1 MSAQLAQTPIP
12 YIPHAR
18 AGRITDQVLDHII
31 RAAQASQVGQTLT
44 DADAALILVTLPQ
57 LAEELRQ
64 RRAAMDLISDVT
76 DLDNVLFMPSPA
88 PAG

>member
-1 MSAQLAQTPIP
+1 MSAQPAPAPLPR
-12 YIPHAR
+12 IPHAR

-31 RAAQASQVGQTLT
+31 AAARTAQTGQSLT
-44 DADAALILVTLPQ
+44 EADAALILITLPQ

-76 DLDNVLFMPSPA
+76 NLDNVLFMPSPA
-88 PAG
+88 TAG

>member
-12 YIPHAR
+12 HIPHAR

-31 RAAQASQVGQTLT
+31 AAAKTAQTAQTLT
-44 DADAALILVTLPQ
+44 EADAALILVTLPQ
-57 LAEELRQ
+57 IAEELRQ

-88 PAG
+88 KG